1 MQKSPKIE
9 VISDLISN
17 CTNCSLHK
25 TRNNTVPGSGN
36 SKAEIFLIGEAPG
49 ANEDIEGIPFIGRAG
64 KVLDELL
71 NHINLSR
78 NDIFITNMIKCRPPK
93 NRDPFKEEI
102 FECSQFIDMQIQYI
116 NPKVIITL
124 GNFAFQKFF
133 PDKTMSESRGF
144 PHKWK
149 HLTVFPM
156 YHPAAALY
164 NPNLKTKMFHDF
176 EQIHQILYKL
186 VKSQKNH
193 QIKLL

>member
-1 MQKSPKIE
+1 MQKFPKIE
-9 VISDLISN
+9 LISDQISN

-25 TRNNTVPGSGN
+25 TRNHTVPGSGN
-36 SKAEIFLIGEAPG
+36 YKAEILLIGEAPG
-49 ANEDIEGIPFIGRAG
+49 ANEDKEGIPFIGRAG

-78 NDIFITNMIKCRPPK
+78 KDIFITNMIKCRPPK

-124 GNFAFQKFF
+124 GKFAFEKFF
-133 PDKTMSESRGF
+133 PDKTMSESRGV
-144 PHKWK
+144 PHQWNQ
-149 HLTVFPM
+149 LTVFPV

-164 NPNLKTKMFHDF
+164 NPNLRTKMLEDF
-176 EQIHQILYKL
+176 EQIQQILNKL
-186 VKSQKNH
+186 NTCKENH
-193 QIKLL
+193 QMKFL